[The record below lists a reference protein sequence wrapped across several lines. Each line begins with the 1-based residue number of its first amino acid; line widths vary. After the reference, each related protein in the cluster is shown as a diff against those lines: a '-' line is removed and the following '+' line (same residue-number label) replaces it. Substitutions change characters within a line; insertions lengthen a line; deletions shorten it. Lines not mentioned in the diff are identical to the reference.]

1 MVIKKNRT
9 TKEVDKKNEYQQELS
24 QDTEK
29 EETKNES
36 PIVITPS
43 KNQEEDKRVSSPDSN
58 TVSREEV
65 NQKENLNLDVE
76 LGAKAE
82 DKSLHVVFQATD
94 GSLRFYK
101 LSEIPFYEDA
111 FAMTVHKSQG
121 SGFNHVMLIMPD
133 KEVAILTREL
143 IYTGITRTKN
153 KLVILGKENIIRK
166 SLVQKT
172 FRYSGLYQRYN
183 DKIQQKVGV

>member
-1 MVIKKNRT
+1 V
-9 TKEVDKKNEYQQELS
+9 LS
-24 QDTEK
+24 DE
-29 EETKNES
+29 
-36 PIVITPS
+36 
-43 KNQEEDKRVSSPDSN
+43 N
-58 TVSREEV
+58 TNNSLEEV
-65 NQKENLNLDVE
+65 NQEENFNLDVE